1 MNKPRKLFIRIRME
15 DGMGNSDTLDV
26 TNDAFN
32 VLHYNLYST
41 MGTQPLSLSNLGSAL
56 PLPDTKNVTVEKTAS
71 QVQMQLGQVRRNVE
85 LIFAR
90 EC

>member
-1 MNKPRKLFIRIRME
+1 MKRRRKLFIRIRME
-15 DGMGNSDTLDV
+15 DSMGNSDTLDV

-32 VLHYNLYST
+32 VLHYKLY
-41 MGTQPLSLSNLGSAL
+41 GTLSFTPKSLSNLRSAL
-56 PLPDTKNVTVEKTAS
+56 PLPDTKDVTVNRTAI
-71 QVQMQLGQVRRNVE
+71 QIEARLKMAAFNVE